1 MVEYTLL
8 EKIKTLFNLITNSPL
23 FLILVLG
30 ILLMIIDIAFI
41 SKTDKKTKI
50 IYSIISIIVIILLMD
65 SYFNSLISL
74 FDTIAKNIVSIIYFP
89 TMLQYI
95 LMLLASLIILI
106 FSVASKKINI
116 NIKRINILVLIINT
130 FLFFLILDQ
139 INNNNVDLA
148 SKVSIYS
155 NSILMILLELSIA
168 LFVVWIIG
176 LILYKIIKRLSLRDT
191 KVERITLD
199 PQTFYNEPILP
210 DNFSDLQKP
219 KLKEE
224 YLINQMNKKEE
235 LFTLD
240 EYKQMKKILELIKKV
255 TD

>member
-1 MVEYTLL
+1 MIEYTLL
-8 EKIKTLFNLITNSPL
+8 ERVKTLFNLITNSPL
-23 FLILVLG
+23 FLILLFG
-30 ILLMIIDIAFI
+30 ILLMIIDIMFI
-41 SKTDKKTKI
+41 SKADKKTKI
-50 IYSIISIIVIILLMD
+50 IYAIVSIIIVILLMN

-74 FDTIAKNIVSIIYFP
+74 FDIIAKNIVSIIYFP

-95 LMLLASLIILI
+95 LMLLISLIILI
-106 FSVASKKINI
+106 FNVTSKKINL
-116 NIKRINILVLIINT
+116 NVKRINIAVLITNI

-148 SKVSIYS
+148 SKISIYS
-155 NSILMILLELSIA
+155 NSVLMILLELSLA
-168 LFVVWIIG
+168 LFVIWIIG
-176 LILYKIIKRLSLRDT
+176 LILYKIIRKLSLKE
-191 KVERITLD
+191 KVERVTFD
-199 PQTFYNEPILP
+199 SQTFYDEPILP
-210 DNFSDLQKP
+210 DNVSYLQKN

-224 YLINQMNKKEE
+224 CLINQMNKKEE

>member
-95 LMLLASLIILI
+95 LMLLATLVILI

-130 FLFFLILDQ
+130 FLFSLILDQ

-155 NSILMILLELSIA
+155 NSILMILLELSLA
-168 LFVVWIIG
+168 LFVVWVIG
-176 LILYKIIKRLSLRDT
+176 LILYKVIKRLSLREQL
-191 KVERITLD
+191 ERVTLD
-199 PQTFYNEPILP
+199 SQTFYDEPILP
-210 DNFSDLQKP
+210 DSFNDLQKP
-219 KLKEE
+219 KLNEK
-224 YLINQMNKKEE
+224 NKTNKKEE
-235 LFTLD
+235 LFNLE
-240 EYKQMKKILELIKKV
+240 EYKQMKKILELIKK
-255 TD
+255 TTE

>member
-8 EKIKTLFNLITNSPL
+8 EKIKTLFNLVTNSPL
-23 FLILVLG
+23 FLILLFG
-30 ILLMIIDIAFI
+30 IFLMIIDITFI
-41 SKTDKKTKI
+41 SKADKKTKI
-50 IYSIISIIVIILLMD
+50 IYSIVSIIVIILLMN

-95 LMLLASLIILI
+95 LMLLVSLIILI
-106 FSVASKKINI
+106 FCITSKKINI
-116 NIKRINILVLIINT
+116 NVKRINILVLIINT

-139 INNNNVDLA
+139 INDNNVDLA

-191 KVERITLD
+191 KVERIILD